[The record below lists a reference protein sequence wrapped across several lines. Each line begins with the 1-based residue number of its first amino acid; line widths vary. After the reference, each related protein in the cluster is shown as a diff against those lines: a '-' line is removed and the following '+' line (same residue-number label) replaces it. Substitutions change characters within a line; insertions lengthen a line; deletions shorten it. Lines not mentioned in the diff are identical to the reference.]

1 MEHKIYRLLKRKR
14 FHTYERWT
22 MFF

>member
-1 MEHKIYRLLKRKR
+1 MEHKIYGLFKRKR
-14 FHTYERWT
+14 FHTYEQWT